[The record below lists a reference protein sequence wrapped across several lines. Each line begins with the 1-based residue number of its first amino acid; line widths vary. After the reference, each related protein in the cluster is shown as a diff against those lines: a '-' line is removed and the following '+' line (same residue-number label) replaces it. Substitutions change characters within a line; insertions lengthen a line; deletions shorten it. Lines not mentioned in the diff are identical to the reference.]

1 MNYFKTLPFLLW
13 IYIFCFMLA
22 ISTLITYLKLEALGS
37 PYESEIW
44 TGLQGPPPSTAYRI
58 AFLLLSHGCLFFC
71 ASIAFFTSQLITGLS
86 RLLFK
91 SRFANTLL
99 LSILWSILLTII
111 VELHLYCVDTFRLQ
125 KYGLPDA
132 HDLPATVYLVPIPFF
147 LVSVIFIST
156 FYFMLRQ
163 WYSKTEV

>member
-1 MNYFKTLPFLLW
+1 MKNLTTLPFLLW
-13 IYIFCFMLA
+13 SYIFCFMVA
-22 ISTLITYLKLEALGS
+22 ISALIIYLKFMALGS
-37 PYESEIW
+37 PYESEVW

-58 AFLLLSHGCLFFC
+58 GYLLLSPAFLIFC
-71 ASIAFFTSQLITGLS
+71 ASIAFITSQLITWLS
-86 RLLFK
+86 RLFFK

-125 KYGLPDA
+125 KYGLPEA
-132 HDLPATVYLVPIPFF
+132 HDLPATEFLIPIPFL

-163 WYSKTEV
+163 RYSKTEV